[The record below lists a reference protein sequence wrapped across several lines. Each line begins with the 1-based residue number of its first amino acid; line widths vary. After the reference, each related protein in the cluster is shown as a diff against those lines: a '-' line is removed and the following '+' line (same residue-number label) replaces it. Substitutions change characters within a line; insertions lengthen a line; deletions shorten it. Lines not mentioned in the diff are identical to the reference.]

1 MDKKMI
7 LLFSGAGVAILAII
21 IVTVVLIVGMQNKPV
36 NIAVTDFTTDM
47 AYGLLEGYCNVSG
60 EKANRYVNSYSVSD
74 AYKKIIEGDTDVVLA
89 TDIDQDTLDWIK
101 ANNVE
106 IEITPIAKDAIVFFN
121 NTLNPV
127 TNLTVNNIKDI
138 YSAKVTNWSAVG
150 GENLDII
157 AYPPKE
163 DTEEV
168 YMLTKFMGSR
178 SVSKPR
184 FRIPDVTV
192 TKVYDAVSKYLDTR
206 KKAMGYT
213 TYNNSKN
220 ITDYDNVRTLFI
232 NGVKPTDESIRSGEY
247 AGAMNIYA
255 IIRKDTPANSQTRN
269 FVNYILSQ
277 NGQDIINE
285 GGYINLSK

>member
-1 MDKKMI
+1 MDKKTI
-7 LLFSGAGVAILAII
+7 LLFSSAGAII
-21 IVTVVLIVGMQNKPV
+21 LGIIIFTIALIVGMQNKPV
-36 NIAVTDFTTDM
+36 NIATIDLTNDM
-47 AYGLLEGYCNVSG
+47 AYDLLEGYCNVK
-60 EKANRYVNSYSVSD
+60 EKKAKEYVSSYSVSD
-74 AYKKIIEGDTDVVLA
+74 AYKKIIEEDTEVVLA

-106 IEITPIAKDAIVFFN
+106 VEITPIAKDAIVFFN
-121 NTLNPV
+121 NNQNPV

-138 YSAKVTNWSAVG
+138 YSAKVTNWSEVG

-178 SVSKPR
+178 NVAKPGL
-184 FRIPDVTV
+184 RIPDVTV

-206 KKAMGYT
+206 KKAIGYT

-220 ITDYDNVRTLFI
+220 ITDYDNVRTLSI
-232 NGVKPTDESIRSGEY
+232 NGVVPTDESIRSGEY

-255 IIRKDTPANSQTRN
+255 IIKKDTPVNSQTRN